1 LSNIKKR
8 ATELMKPI
16 ETQIMMCDSREETL
30 LFACVMLE
38 KVKSLLEA
46 HLGKAGRRQIFILRD
61 EGNRHE

>member
-1 LSNIKKR
+1 MNNIKKR

-46 HLGKAGRRQIFILRD
+46 HLGKAGRRRIFILCD

>member
-1 LSNIKKR
+1 
-8 ATELMKPI
+8 MKPI

>member
-1 LSNIKKR
+1 MNNIKKR

>member
-1 LSNIKKR
+1 LNNIKKR

>member
-1 LSNIKKR
+1 MNNIKKR

-30 LFACVMLE
+30 LFASVMLE

>member
-1 LSNIKKR
+1 MNNIKKR

-46 HLGKAGRRQIFILRD
+46 HLGKAGRRQIFIMRN
-61 EGNRHE
+61 EGNIHE